1 MQSYYKSLAKFL
13 DNLSS
18 DVSKLMLER
27 FDSEHE
33 LKKLPNGSAISE
45 VDTEVNLLI
54 NQRIAENYPYY
65 MFISEQSKHK
75 EIVRHESYFIIDE
88 ICGSELYINK
98 KSGFSFRGAF
108 FDPKDG
114 LITSVVS
121 YPKKDYYLSM
131 TLEEPIKLTKGGNT
145 KELPKIQMKKTEDLV
160 YGYPD
165 AGDEMQ
171 YLKLLK
177 SIGIADEHIKK
188 ETDSRLY
195 SILTGK
201 YDIAIIMEPSIPE
214 WEWTAEKAI
223 LNELGYAFTYL
234 TGENFTFGQKPSEE
248 NPGYLVC
255 PAYCKDEIVSKMRF
269 FVNNL

>member
-1 MQSYYKSLAKFL
+1 MQSYYKSLSKFL
-13 DNLSS
+13 ENLSI
-18 DVSKLMLER
+18 DASKLMLEL
-27 FDSEHE
+27 FENEHDV
-33 LKKLPNGSAISE
+33 KKLPNGKTICE

-88 ICGSELYINK
+88 ICGSDLYLNK

-121 YPKKDYYLSM
+121 YPKKDVFLSM
-131 TLEEPIKLTKGGNT
+131 TLEEPIKMTKGGNT
-145 KELPKIQMKKTEDLV
+145 KELSKIQLKKTEELV
-160 YGYPD
+160 FSYPD
-165 AGDEMQ
+165 KGDEMQ

-177 SIGIADEHIKK
+177 SIGIPDENIKK
-188 ETDSRLY
+188 ENDSRLH
-195 SILTGK
+195 SIITGK
-201 YDIAIIMEPSIPE
+201 YDIAIVLENSIPE

-234 TGENFTFGQKPSEE
+234 DGENFSFGRKPSPE
-248 NPGYLVC
+248 NPGYLIC
-255 PAYCKDEIVSKMRF
+255 PAYCKEEIVSKMRF